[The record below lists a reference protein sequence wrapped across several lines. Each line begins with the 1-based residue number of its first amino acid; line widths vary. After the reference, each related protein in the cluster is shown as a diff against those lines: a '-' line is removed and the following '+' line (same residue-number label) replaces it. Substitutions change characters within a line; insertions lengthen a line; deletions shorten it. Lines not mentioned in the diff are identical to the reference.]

1 MTRKGDN
8 CCWVVFGRHR
18 EVTKA
23 QKSEYQMSTENSTD
37 SKLGFQKS
45 WEVQKFEESDNA
57 KGWDCGMRWS
67 ERDLKIYVRSSET
80 LEILDFG
87 KFKTSCN
94 GER

>member
-1 MTRKGDN
+1 
-8 CCWVVFGRHR
+8 
-18 EVTKA
+18 
-23 QKSEYQMSTENSTD
+23 MSTENSTD

-80 LEILDFG
+80 LEILGSSKLAAMEKDRGEVLNWKQG
-87 KFKTSCN
+87 KLKWKPT
-94 GER
+94 